1 MNPTGSHQPLL
12 LKTFPSSGIAG
23 GLGLMGS
30 TIRMP
35 IPQQSNNSIHSPS
48 HSHSHANTSS
58 SLRHQRKAKAPVVLQ
73 ALEEG
78 ESTVSLD
85 ESVVQALKRKD

>member
-1 MNPTGSHQPLL
+1 MKKDSTY
-12 LKTFPSSGIAG
+12 PSSGMAG
-23 GLGLMGS
+23 GLGLTGS
-30 TIRMP
+30 TIRLP

-58 SLRHQRKAKAPVVLQ
+58 GLRHQRKAKAPVVLQ

-85 ESVVQALKRKD
+85 ESVVPALKRKD